1 MRLLSLARD
10 LTRRKARERDGL
22 FVAEGVRAVEEL
34 VRSPVGVRG
43 VLCAPQ
49 LLDTERGAHL
59 RAELERID
67 GLHLCDVSEREFS
80 SAAATESPQGVLAIG
95 EIPPRSLSD
104 LSDRA
109 SWRILVI
116 DGVQDPG
123 NAGTLVRTAHAL
135 GVDATVALP
144 GTVDL
149 WNAKVVRSA
158 MGSLFRH
165 HAFLDSVDVLAGF
178 LEGQDG
184 TLWGADVSGAPMSS
198 LRPPARL
205 AIAVGS
211 EGAGLGPEVRK
222 VTRQLVSIPMRGD
235 AESLNVA
242 VAAGIILH
250 QVQV

>member
-22 FVAEGVRAVEEL
+22 FVAEGVRTVEEL
-34 VRSPVGVRG
+34 VRSPLVVQG

-59 RAELERID
+59 RAELERIE
-67 GLHLCDVSEREFS
+67 GLHLSDVSEREFA

-95 EIPPRSLSD
+95 EIPPRSLAD
-104 LSDRA
+104 LAERA
-109 SWRILVI
+109 TWRILVI
-116 DGVQDPG
+116 DAVQDPG
-123 NAGTLVRTAHAL
+123 NVGTLVRTAHAL
-135 GVDATVALP
+135 GIDATVALP

-165 HAFLDSVDVLAGF
+165 HALPLPVDALAAF

-184 TLWGADVSGAPMSS
+184 TLWGADVGGAPLGG
-198 LRPPARL
+198 LRAPARL
-205 AIAVGS
+205 AVAVGS
-211 EGAGLGPEVRK
+211 EGAGLSPEVRQ

-250 QVQV
+250 QVQA